1 MAKTKEV
8 AITKRLKISEAQ
20 QYMLLAVFGAAVALG
35 VATSLITRFI
45 KQISFNTKIIMEEE
59 ATIVA
64 YSDVIKNTG
73 TCKKPK
79 GSIYSDDELKKCDP
93 DSIEVSEVSGSL
105 RSDIIEKLAN
115 NKALSSV
122 KKDNPT
128 IESSCTNNATGKP
141 YTSKELEEN
150 YEKASGAD
158 ELQKASRLIRS
169 CSALRIIPDA
179 LPAFKNEEAMLASLN
194 KIFLLSG
201 WEPESLSP
209 SGTIEAASFGD
220 NLNDIS
226 VNFSIETNSDTT
238 QKVLTNIDRSIRD
251 FNIRRATIEWSS
263 NNSLSVQ
270 AQSSAY
276 YMDKS
281 SIPEYEKIISE
292 QGPTK
297 TTKKT
302 GGQ

>member
-1 MAKTKEV
+1 MAKTKDV

-35 VATSLITRFI
+35 VAVSLITRFV

-73 TCKKPK
+73 TCKRPK

-105 RSDIIEKLAN
+105 RSNIIENLAD

-122 KKDNPT
+122 KKDSPN

-141 YTSKELEEN
+141 YTSKELEDN
-150 YEKASGAD
+150 YKKASGAD

-209 SGTIEAASFGD
+209 TGTIEAASFGN

-251 FNIRRATIEWSS
+251 FNIKSATIEWSS
-263 NNSLSVQ
+263 NNSLIVQ

>member
-1 MAKTKEV
+1 MAKSKEV
-8 AITKRLKISEAQ
+8 AITKRLKINEAQ

-35 VATSLITRFI
+35 ISVSLITRFI
-45 KQISFNTKIIMEEE
+45 KQISFNTKVIMEEE
-59 ATIVA
+59 ATVVA
-64 YSDVIKNTG
+64 YSDAIKNTG

-93 DSIEVSEVSGSL
+93 NSIEVSEVPNTL
-105 RSDIIEKLAN
+105 RSKIIEDLAD

-122 KKDNPT
+122 KKDASAGEN
-128 IESSCTNNATGKP
+128 SCTNTATGKP
-141 YTSKELEEN
+141 YTSKELEEK
-150 YEKASGAD
+150 YSQASGAD

-169 CSALRIIPDA
+169 CSALRIVPDA

-209 SGTIEAASFGD
+209 TGTIEASSVGN
-220 NLNDIS
+220 NLNNIS

-238 QKVLTNIDRSIRD
+238 QKILTNVERSIREFD
-251 FNIRRATIEWSS
+251 INRATIEWSS
-263 NNSLSVQ
+263 NNSLVVQ
-270 AQSSAY
+270 AQANAY

-297 TTKKT
+297 TTKQS
-302 GGQ
+302 GGK